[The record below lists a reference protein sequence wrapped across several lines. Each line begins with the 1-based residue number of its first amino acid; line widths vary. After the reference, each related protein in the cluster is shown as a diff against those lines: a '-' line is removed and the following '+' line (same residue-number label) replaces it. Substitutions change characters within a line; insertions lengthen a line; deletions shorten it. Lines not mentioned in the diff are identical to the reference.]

1 MVLCAHTLVVMFG
14 QIAVVGA
21 GSWGTTVANAVAKNQ
36 TTLLWAR
43 RGELAEQISTRHEN
57 GDYLPGVQLIE
68 SLRCTDDLAEVV
80 ANASLVMMAVPS
92 NGFRDV
98 ATEVAKFVGADV
110 PIVSLAKGLE
120 RETLRRMSEVA
131 NELMPG
137 NPVAVL
143 TGPNLAREIL
153 AGQPAATVV
162 ACGDERVGKMIQQ
175 IISLPTLRVYTNT
188 DVVGCEI
195 AGVVKNVI
203 AIAAGIV
210 EGMGFGDNSKATLI
224 TRGLAE
230 MSRLGVALGANPN
243 TFMGLAGLGD
253 VVATCASA
261 KSRNTAVGVRLG
273 RGETIESI
281 TGSMSM
287 VAEGVRSSLS
297 VLQLAQRCDVEMPIT
312 EQVAAVCEGKTV
324 AKDALVQLM
333 ARTMK
338 SEFY

>member
-1 MVLCAHTLVVMFG
+1 MFG

-36 TTLLWAR
+36 PTLLWAR

-57 GDYLPGVQLIE
+57 GDYLSGVQLTE
-68 SLRCTDDLAEVV
+68 SLRCTADLAEVV

-98 ATEVAKFVGADV
+98 AAEVAKFVGADV

-195 AGVVKNVI
+195 AGVVK
-203 AIAAGIV
+203 
-210 EGMGFGDNSKATLI
+210 
-224 TRGLAE
+224 
-230 MSRLGVALGANPN
+230 
-243 TFMGLAGLGD
+243 
-253 VVATCASA
+253 
-261 KSRNTAVGVRLG
+261 
-273 RGETIESI
+273 
-281 TGSMSM
+281 
-287 VAEGVRSSLS
+287 
-297 VLQLAQRCDVEMPIT
+297 
-312 EQVAAVCEGKTV
+312 
-324 AKDALVQLM
+324 
-333 ARTMK
+333 
-338 SEFY
+338 